1 MSQRACAGARV
12 WKHFKVTYA
21 HFVFCCPN
29 QFHVF
34 VVVFATEVL
43 LFRIQHSLVLLFFS
57 PRCVG
62 ICDWI
67 LFKQA
72 ENDGSVFLFF
82 FLLLPLCA
90 MFYFTFALSV
100 CGFEVTVLDVRRSVA
115 VLFLFLYFSFLFLE
129 VFELY
134 SINISLTVSC
144 SSCFINTSK
153 YDQHTPVFVS
163 SLSELFP
170 RPSTWI

>member
-1 MSQRACAGARV
+1 MHISC
-12 WKHFKVTYA
+12 
-21 HFVFCCPN
+21 FVAQTSFMFLLLFLLQKFCCLGFSILLCSYFFPPD
-29 QFHVF
+29 VLGF
-34 VVVFATEVL
+34 VTGYYLNRQKMMVQSFY
-43 LFRIQHSLVLLFFS
+43 
-57 PRCVG
+57 
-62 ICDWI
+62 
-67 LFKQA
+67 
-72 ENDGSVFLFF
+72 FF

-170 RPSTWI
+170 RPST